1 MLHGSAS
8 ASSVALTLLLVGLAG
23 CDETKPKTQEAAKEP
38 AAAASATSASTASAV
53 AAAPAPSAAPSA
65 EPSAEPSAA
74 QVAEAP
80 SGSAAAA
87 ATPAAPGAAATQAKV
102 AAAQAPDA
110 TATASAA
117 PAVAAAPTGP
127 VVGKPWQ
134 LSTAVQADPGY
145 KCNDEYPH
153 KFTTSG
159 GTNVSY
165 PDPKPRGA
173 CAGKGVAVTIPF
185 IPTAA
190 GPGTIKGTFS
200 YGICDEKK
208 TSCLMKKQEISLPF
222 VAAAN

>member
-80 SGSAAAA
+80 SASAAQPRSRSARRGRHA
-87 ATPAAPGAAATQAKV
+87 GEGRRRA
-102 AAAQAPDA
+102 APDA

-208 TSCLMKKQEISLPF
+208 TSCLMKKQEITLPF

>member
-1 MLHGSAS
+1 MLHGSACAPRVS
-8 ASSVALTLLLVGLAG
+8 FVLLLVGLAG
-23 CDETKPKTQEAAKEP
+23 CDETKPKNEEAAKEP
-38 AAAASATSASTASAV
+38 AAAVTATAAPTASA
-53 AAAPAPSAAPSA
+53 AAEAPAPSAAPTTEA
-65 EPSAEPSAA
+65 VASAA
-74 QVAEAP
+74 IEAP
-80 SGSAAAA
+80 AASAAAA
-87 ATPAAPGAAATQAKV
+87 PAPAAPGATATQAKV
-102 AAAQAPDA
+102 AAAAAPEA
-110 TATASAA
+110 TATPSAA

-208 TSCLMKKQEISLPF
+208 TSCLMKKQEITLPF

>member
-1 MLHGSAS
+1 MS
-8 ASSVALTLLLVGLAG
+8 LLVSLAGLAA
-23 CDETKPKTQEAAKEP
+23 CDEAKPPAQEAAKEP
-38 AAAASATSASTASAV
+38 ATAASATAAVATGAPTASAV
-53 AAAPAPSAAPSA
+53 AEAPSPSGAATA
-65 EPSAEPSAA
+65 EPEASA
-74 QVAEAP
+74 AEAP
-80 SGSAAAA
+80 AASAAAA
-87 ATPAAPGAAATQAKV
+87 QAPAAPGA
-102 AAAQAPDA
+102 
-110 TATASAA
+110 TATGAKLAASAA
-117 PAVAAAPTGP
+117 PEPKASASAAPTAAAAPTGP

-222 VAAAN
+222 VATAD

>member
-1 MLHGSAS
+1 MIHGSRAVSCAS
-8 ASSVALTLLLVGLAG
+8 LLCLFAGLAA
-23 CDETKPKTQEAAKEP
+23 CDEAKPPAQEAAKEP
-38 AAAASATSASTASAV
+38 APAASATAAAATAAHTASAV
-53 AAAPAPSAAPSA
+53 AEAPAPSGAPSA
-65 EPSAEPSAA
+65 EP
-74 QVAEAP
+74 EAP
-80 SGSAAAA
+80 AASAAAA
-87 ATPAAPGAAATQAKV
+87 TAPAAPGATATQAKL
-102 AAAQAPDA
+102 AASAAPEA
-110 TATASAA
+110 KASASAA
-117 PAVAAAPTGP
+117 PAVAAQPTGP

-222 VAAAN
+222 VATAD